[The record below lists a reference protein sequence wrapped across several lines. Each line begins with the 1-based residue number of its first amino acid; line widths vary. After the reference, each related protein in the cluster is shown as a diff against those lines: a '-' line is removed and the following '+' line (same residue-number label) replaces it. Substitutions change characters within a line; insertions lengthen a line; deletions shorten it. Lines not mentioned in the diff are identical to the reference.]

1 LKRGD
6 QKKTPPEIAVKNLG
20 QEEVSR
26 IGTVIGE
33 NLVSGLTVAL
43 YGQLGAGKTYMIKA
57 ICEGLGVMEPVTSP
71 TFTIVNNYEGRF
83 PVFHVDLYRMTGEGD
98 LLDLG
103 LEEMTGGEGIC
114 LFEWP
119 EKASDYLDSPRL
131 DIEIEWASPMER
143 HIRFTFIG
151 NEIWSRIIEAIS
163 KLVDSLNE

>member
-1 LKRGD
+1 LKRAD
-6 QKKTPPEIAVKNLG
+6 QKKTATEIAAKNLG

-26 IGTVIGE
+26 IGRIIGE

-57 ICEGLGVMEPVTSP
+57 ICGGLGVREPVTSP

-98 LLDLG
+98 LLELG
-103 LEEMTGGEGIC
+103 LEEIMGGEGVC

-119 EKASDYLDSPRL
+119 EKASDYLESPRL
-131 DIEIEWASPMER
+131 DVEIEWAGPMER
-143 HIRFTFIG
+143 HIRFAFIG
-151 NEIWSRIIEAIS
+151 NGIWSRIIEAIR
-163 KLVDSLNE
+163 KLVDGLNE